1 MKFFE
6 KRPLPPAVPIVPMI
20 DILTILLIFFIVNS
34 QWKKP
39 RNLLEIEIPSVT
51 NLVGKEEVKERA
63 TLSVGTDSKI
73 DLNGQSV
80 DIAGLAVALVEF
92 RKTHPGID
100 MEMEADRKIPL
111 ETLVKVWDA
120 LTEAGIDIK
129 TVPARIEVEGAASPG
144 NDREKE

>member
-20 DILTILLIFFIVNS
+20 DILTILLIFFIVNT

-39 RNLLEIEIPSVT
+39 RNLLEIEIPSVR

-63 TLSVGTDSKI
+63 TLSVGSDAKI
-73 DLNGQSV
+73 DLNGESV
-80 DIAGLAVALVEF
+80 DIARLAAALAAF
-92 RKTHPGID
+92 KKAHPGID
-100 MEMEADRKIPL
+100 LEMEADKKIPL

-129 TVPARIEVEGAASPG
+129 TVPARIEVDATGTPD
-144 NDREKE
+144 NKQ